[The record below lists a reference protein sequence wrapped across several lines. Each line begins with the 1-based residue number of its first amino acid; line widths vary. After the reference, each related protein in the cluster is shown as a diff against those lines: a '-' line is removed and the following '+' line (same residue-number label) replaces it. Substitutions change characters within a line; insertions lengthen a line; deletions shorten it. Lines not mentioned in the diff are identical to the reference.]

1 MNGKIKRALEVTR
14 PLRSNRSKGMDEI
27 CRELT
32 ALMMGKRGLEAQIK
46 NGRCRMRA
54 IQEAL
59 DKIYQKEIYLLDC
72 LKQGKMP
79 QRPSIS
85 DNGNGNEQHTAPEAP
100 KKEGK
105 KEVVFRF

>member
-1 MNGKIKRALEVTR
+1 MNGRIKRTLEVTR
-14 PLRSNRSKGMDEI
+14 PLKSNRSKGMDEI

-46 NGRCRMRA
+46 NCRCRMRA

-59 DKIYQKEIYLLDC
+59 NKIYEKEIYLLDC

-79 QRPSIS
+79 QRPSVS
-85 DNGNGNEQHTAPEAP
+85 DNGNGDEQHTVPEAP

>member
-1 MNGKIKRALEVTR
+1 MNVRIKRAMEVTR
-14 PLRSNRSKGMDEI
+14 PLRSNRSKGMDGV
-27 CRELT
+27 CRELAT
-32 ALMMGKRGLEAQIK
+32 LTGGKRSLEAQIK
-46 NGRCRMRA
+46 SCKYRMRA

-85 DNGNGNEQHTAPEAP
+85 DNGNGNEQHTAPETP

>member
-1 MNGKIKRALEVTR
+1 MNDRIKRAMEVVR

-27 CRELT
+27 CRKLT
-32 ALMMGKRGLEAQIK
+32 AITMGKRGLETQI
-46 NGRCRMRA
+46 NNCRYRMRA

-59 DKIYQKEIYLLDC
+59 NKIYQEEAYLLDC

-79 QRPSIS
+79 QRPPIS

-100 KKEGK
+100 KKEGR
-105 KEVVFRF
+105 EVVFRF